1 MTRNARLLATLKG
14 WEILVVGPVVTIA
27 LWPGNLPA
35 WADMWPGTLPAWA
48 YMWSL
53 SVVTFFGCK
62 WLTWRRAELP
72 SDISLVAHLTYL
84 FAWPGMEPR
93 GFFAPQTT
101 ESQVPLREWLW
112 ALLKL
117 TGGLLALFFVCPW
130 LSKTAISP
138 DGLAWCGMAAIAF
151 VLHFGLFH
159 LLSCFW
165 RLQGKTAPL
174 LMNLPICSSSVADF
188 WGNRWNMAFRDIT
201 HRHLFGPLTRLWGPR
216 RALLTGFFFS
226 GLIHDLVISIPAGGG
241 YGRPT
246 LFFMLQALGILV
258 SRTATGKWLGIHRGF
273 RGWLFTLLVV
283 VVPCPLVFHSKFAT
297 QVVLPFLK
305 TIGAA

>member
-1 MTRNARLLATLKG
+1 MTWYARLLAILKG

-27 LWPGNLPA
+27 LWPLTQPA
-35 WADMWPGTLPAWA
+35 LPAWA

-62 WLTWRRAELP
+62 WLTWRRANLKSEV
-72 SDISLVAHLTYL
+72 SLTAHLAYL

-93 GFFAPQTT
+93 GFFAPQAT
-101 ESQVPLREWLW
+101 ENQAALREWMW

-117 TGGLLALFFVCPW
+117 TGGLIVLFFVCPW
-130 LSKTAISP
+130 LSQTAIP
-138 DGLAWCGMAAIAF
+138 RYGFAWCGMAAIAF

-159 LLSCFW
+159 LLSCYW

-201 HRHLFGPLTRLWGPR
+201 HRHVFGPLTRLWGPR
-216 RALLTGFFFS
+216 RALLIGFFFS
-226 GLIHDLVISIPAGGG
+226 GLIHDLVISVPAGGG
-241 YGRPT
+241 YGLPT
-246 LFFMLQALGILV
+246 LFFMLQALGILI
-258 SRTATGKWLGIHRGF
+258 SRTTTGKRLGIHRGL

-283 VVPCPLVFHSKFAT
+283 VVPCPLVFHSKFAS
-297 QVVLPFLK
+297 QVVLPFLE